1 LQGLADGY
9 FVLPYTIGSF
19 LANEIRTPKIDA
31 NSPEF
36 MKAQS
41 DTETRIKTLL
51 SVQGKQSV
59 ESFHRRL
66 GKIIW
71 DYCGMSRNAE
81 GLTSARKM
89 VQELREEFYKDV
101 FIPGT
106 ETEYNPELEKAL
118 RVADFFELGELMIV
132 DALNR
137 NESCGGHFREEY
149 QTEEGEALRNDADY
163 AYVAAWAYTGWDQEP
178 TLNKEELVFENVELK
193 ARSYK

>member
-1 LQGLADGY
+1 
-9 FVLPYTIGSF
+9 
-19 LANEIRTPKIDA
+19 
-31 NSPEF
+31 
-36 MKAQS
+36 
-41 DTETRIKTLL
+41 
-51 SVQGKQSV
+51 
-59 ESFHRRL
+59 
-66 GKIIW
+66 
-71 DYCGMSRNAE
+71 MSRSAE

-89 VQELREEFYKDV
+89 VQELREELYKDV

-118 RVADFFELGELMIV
+118 RVADFFELGELMIM